1 MIKNLRLPTSYIVY
15 LAGRTKVLA
24 WFHLLSFSNCGY
36 ERTPIR
42 QTTPYTR
49 NVGQNSYE
57 SFMDILLNYK
67 YG

>member
-1 MIKNLRLPTSYIVY
+1 MATSCIAH

-24 WFHLLSFSNCGY
+24 WFHLPSFFPGGY

-49 NVGQNSYE
+49 NVSGKPFQK
-57 SFMDILLNYK
+57 ILTYFTRNYLIFT
-67 YG
+67 